1 MSYLTITYSRKM
13 RCVNCDGDCSE
24 PPPVLYNKTGQSS
37 SLFSSI
43 IGSKNVYNSEVS
55 QVGLEA
61 LKGQGNTKKHGS
73 GGNSYNNYLAKKKGL
88 INCNCAVSK

>member
-13 RCVNCDGDCSE
+13 RCENCDTGCVE
-24 PPPVLYNKTGQSS
+24 PTPILYNKTSQSG

-43 IGSKNVYNSEVS
+43 VSSKNVYNNHISHIGYETI
-55 QVGLEA
+55 
-61 LKGQGNTKKHGS
+61 KGSGNIKKHGS

-88 INCNCAVSK
+88 INCNCVVTK